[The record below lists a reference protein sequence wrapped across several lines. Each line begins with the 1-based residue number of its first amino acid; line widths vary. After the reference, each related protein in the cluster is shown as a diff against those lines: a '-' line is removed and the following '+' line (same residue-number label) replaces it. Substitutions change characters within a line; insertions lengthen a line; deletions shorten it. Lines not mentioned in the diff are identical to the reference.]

1 MKKIHTLKT
10 VLYFGF
16 FSLLFSCKKNDNPIE
31 WKDPVFTQGNLVTAS
46 FTGRITDNDNYPLSG
61 ATVTAGGKTTTTDV
75 NGQFNITNASVSSNA
90 ALVKVAKNG
99 FFTGYRTLVVTAGAS
114 YRVQLVL
121 IAKGTSQA
129 FPAASGG
136 TVNMGNGC
144 SIQFPASSMVVQ
156 SSGAAY
162 NGAVTIST
170 FFLNPTDSNFNSYM
184 PGDLRGVNSDNNEQ
198 LLQSYGM
205 VVAEL
210 QGSSGEKL
218 QLAPGKRANITLPIA
233 AALQASAPDSIPLWH
248 FDEAIGIW
256 KEEGK
261 ASKQGNAYIGTVAH
275 FSFWNWDVAFRLV
288 SYSATFKDQQGNPL
302 ANALVWL
309 KRSNGELRS
318 GFTNS
323 IGFLNA
329 IIPYDETLAMTL
341 PATILLGGCPSN
353 LLTRN
358 IGPYQT
364 DVDAG
369 TITVGGSSTTAL
381 VTVTG
386 TVMACNG
393 LPLSAGFVQVVVSGQ
408 LTRAAIQSGGGFSF
422 QQQVCINATTTVSMI
437 AYDSTTGFTSP
448 AKIVTITSGN
458 PVNVG
463 QLTITCPTNLGGFLN
478 MNIDSTQNAWVA
490 STSDSLFGIRY
501 YEPSIFGFGT
511 RVTYQAVPMLANMPH
526 LSFTFNG
533 SSTGT
538 NLLNSFQYLPNGS
551 SNPTNVYNLTDP
563 TTTIAPVI
571 ITEYGPVG
579 AYIRGSFN
587 TFVQRNGI
595 SVPIQCNFRVRRVS

>member
-1 MKKIHTLKT
+1 MKEIYTLKT
-10 VLYFGF
+10 LLYLGF

-75 NGQFNITNASVSSNA
+75 NGQFNIANASVSSNA
-90 ALVKVAKNG
+90 ALIKVTKNG
-99 FFTGYRTLVVTAGAS
+99 FFTGYRTLIVTAGAS

-136 TVNMGNGC
+136 AVNMGNGC
-144 SIQFPASSMVVQ
+144 NIQFPANGVVVQ

-162 NGAVTIST
+162 NGAVTVSA
-170 FFLNPTDSNFNSYM
+170 FFLNPADSNFNSYM

-205 VVAEL
+205 VVVEL
-210 QGSSGEKL
+210 QGNSGEKL
-218 QLAPGKRANITLPIA
+218 QLASGKKANITLPIA

-261 ASKQGNAYIGTVAH
+261 AAKQGNAYIGTVSH
-275 FSFWNWDVAFRLV
+275 FSFWNCDVAFRLV
-288 SYSATFKDQQGNPL
+288 RYTATFKDQQGNPL
-302 ANALVWL
+302 VNAFVSF
-309 KRSNGELRS
+309 KRPNGDIRS
-318 GFTNS
+318 GYTNGS
-323 IGFLNA
+323 GFLNA
-329 IIPYDETLAMTL
+329 YIPYDEPLVMTVREQMS
-341 PATILLGGCPSN
+341 IGCLGL
-353 LLTRN
+353 LLTQN
-358 IGPYQT
+358 VGPYQA
-364 DVDAG
+364 DVNAG
-369 TITVGGSSTTAL
+369 SISVGGLNSAAW
-381 VTVTG
+381 VNVTG
-386 TVMACNG
+386 TVIGCNG
-393 LPLSAGFVQVVVSGQ
+393 VPVATGFVLATADGQ
-408 LTRAAIQSGGGFSF
+408 MSRAAIQGGVFSY
-422 QQQVCINATTTVSMI
+422 QQQICLNTTTTVSLF

-448 AKIVTITSGN
+448 TKDVAITSPN
-458 PVNVG
+458 PFNAG
-463 QLTITCPTNLGGFLN
+463 QLTINCPSVLGGFLN
-478 MNIDSTQNAWVA
+478 MTIDSTQIAWVA
-490 STSDSLFGIRY
+490 SASDSLYAVRY

-511 RVTYQAVPMLANMPH
+511 RVTYQAVPMLPNRPN

-538 NLLNSFQYLPNGS
+538 NLLNFFQYFPNGS
-551 SNPTNVYNLTDP
+551 SNPTNVYNLDNP
-563 TTTIAPVI
+563 TTTIAPII

-579 AYIRGSFN
+579 GYIRGSFN
-587 TFVQRNGI
+587 TFLQRNGI
-595 SVPIQCNFRVRRVS
+595 SVPIQCSFRVRRVS